1 MTWRRRTRRKSS
13 WASEV
18 GKPVSR
24 RGGTAIQGNAPSV
37 GVDRLAPH
45 RSGGGKQVE
54 SGSIA
59 APGTTTGAAGSAA
72 GEKGLKSNAIGYA
85 SNVVIGVAST
95 APGYSLA
102 ATLGFIVA
110 VPGVGLS
117 APAVLIV
124 SFIPM
129 LFIAFAYSYMN
140 RADPDCGTT
149 FAWVTR
155 ALGPQLGWLGG
166 WAIIAADIIVMAS
179 LAQIAG
185 IYSFLLFGWQ
195 SAADTTWAVTLVG
208 VAWIAIMTWICVIGI
223 ELNATTQKWLLTAE
237 ILTLALFAVVALVK
251 VAFTDVPTEVPV
263 SLQWLNPFHISSF
276 NALIDGVLLG
286 IFIYWGWDSG
296 VAVNEESQDRH
307 TGPGKAAVM
316 STILLVLIYVVVSFA
331 AQAYGGEKLLTDNAD
346 DVLSVL
352 GTKVFGSPLDKLL
365 IIAVLSSAAASTQ
378 TTILPTARTSRSM
391 ARWGALPKVFGNVSP
406 RYQTPTVS
414 TIAMGVVSIIW
425 YIAVNEL
432 SQNVLGDSVTAIGF
446 MIAFYYGI
454 TGLACI
460 VYYRRAITR
469 SVKNFVVAG
478 LLPLL
483 GFLSLA
489 FVFVRAYIDYG
500 TKGYAQDYNYT
511 KPWHG
516 IEIPILIGIG
526 GLVLGIVLMF
536 IWWAA
541 NREFFRRKL
550 EVAKPTALEEPPVQ
564 TAVAME

>member
-1 MTWRRRTRRKSS
+1 
-13 WASEV
+13 
-18 GKPVSR
+18 
-24 RGGTAIQGNAPSV
+24 
-37 GVDRLAPH
+37 
-45 RSGGGKQVE
+45 VE

-59 APGTTTGAAGSAA
+59 ATPTGGVSPGTGAGH
-72 GEKGLKSNAIGYA
+72 GEKGLKADAIGYA
-85 SNVVIGVAST
+85 SNIVIGVAST

-140 RADPDCGTT
+140 RADPDCGTS

-155 ALGPQLGWLGG
+155 AMGPQLGWLSG

-195 SAADTTWAVTLVG
+195 AAADTSWAVTLVG

-237 ILTLALFAVVALVK
+237 ILTLALFAVVALAK
-251 VAFTDVPTEVPV
+251 VAFTDVPTEPGV
-263 SLQWLNPFHISSF
+263 SLSWLNPFHVSSF
-276 NALIDGVLLG
+276 SALVDGVLLG

-307 TGPGKAAVM
+307 TGPGRAAVM

-331 AQAYGGEKLLTDNAD
+331 AQAYGGEKLLVDNAD

-352 GTKVFGSPLDKLL
+352 GSQVFGSPLDKLL

-378 TTILPTARTSRSM
+378 TTILPTARTSLSM
-391 ARWGALPKVFGNVSP
+391 ARWGALPKTFGTVSP

-414 TIAMGVVSIIW
+414 TIVMGVVSIIW

-460 VYYRRAITR
+460 IYYRKAITR
-469 SVKNFVVAG
+469 SAKNFLLAG

-483 GFLSLA
+483 GFASLA
-489 FVFVRAYIDYG
+489 FVFIRAYIDYG
-500 TKGYAQDYNYT
+500 TKGYAEDYNYT
-511 KPWHG
+511 APWHG

-526 GLVLGIVLMF
+526 GLILGLVLMVF
-536 IWWAA
+536 AWFAYP
-541 NREFFRRKL
+541 RFFGRKW
-550 EVAKPTALEEPPVQ
+550 EVARPTALEEPPVE
-564 TAVAME
+564 TAIAME

>member
-1 MTWRRRTRRKSS
+1 
-13 WASEV
+13 
-18 GKPVSR
+18 
-24 RGGTAIQGNAPSV
+24 
-37 GVDRLAPH
+37 
-45 RSGGGKQVE
+45 VE

-59 APGTTTGAAGSAA
+59 ETPGTGADRPHGSGH
-72 GEKGLKSNAIGYA
+72 GEKGLKANAIGYV

-149 FAWVTR
+149 FAWTTR

-185 IYSFLLFGWQ
+185 IYSFLLVGWQ

-237 ILTLALFAVVALVK
+237 ILTLALFAVVALIK
-251 VAFTDVPTEVPV
+251 VGTTDVPTEVTP
-263 SLQWLNPFHISSF
+263 SLQWLNPFHVSSF

-296 VAVNEESQDRH
+296 VAVNEESEDRH
-307 TGPGKAAVM
+307 TGPGRAAVV
-316 STILLVLIYVVVSFA
+316 STILLVLIYVVVSFS

-378 TTILPTARTSRSM
+378 TTILPTARTSLSM
-391 ARWGALPKVFGNVSP
+391 ARWGALPKAFGNVSP

-425 YIAVNEL
+425 YIAVNQL

-460 VYYRRAITR
+460 VYYRKAITR
-469 SVKNFVVAG
+469 SAKNFVLAG

-483 GFLSLA
+483 GFAMLA
-489 FVFVRAYIDYG
+489 FVFIRAYIDYG

-511 KPWHG
+511 PPWLG
-516 IEIPILIGIG
+516 IEVPIIIGIG
-526 GLVLGIVLMF
+526 GLLLGIVLMV
-536 IWWAA
+536 WAWIA
-541 NREFFRRKL
+541 YPRFFKRRP
-550 EVAKPTALEEPPVQ
+550 EVAAYDALERPPSQ
-564 TAVAME
+564 TAIAME

>member
-1 MTWRRRTRRKSS
+1 VPD
-13 WASEV
+13 SEE
-18 GKPVSR
+18 GL
-24 RGGTAIQGNAPSV
+24 T
-37 GVDRLAPH
+37 
-45 RSGGGKQVE
+45 VE

-59 APGTTTGAAGSAA
+59 APAGGGASPAAGSGH
-72 GEKGLKSNAIGYA
+72 GEKGQKSDAIGYA
-85 SNVVIGVAST
+85 SYIVIGVAST

-140 RADPDCGTT
+140 RADPDCGTS

-155 ALGPQLGWLGG
+155 AMGPQFGWLAG

-195 SAADTTWAVTLVG
+195 SAADTSWAVTLVG
-208 VAWIAIMTWICVIGI
+208 VVWIAVMTWICVIGI

-237 ILTLALFAVVALVK
+237 ILTLALFAVVALIK
-251 VAFTDVPTEVPV
+251 VGFTDVPTEPGV

-276 NALIDGVLLG
+276 NALVDGVLLG

-307 TGPGKAAVM
+307 TGPGRAAVM

-331 AQAYGGEKLLTDNAD
+331 AQAYGGEKLLVDNAD

-352 GTKVFGSPLDKLL
+352 GSQVFGSPLDKLL

-378 TTILPTARTSRSM
+378 TTILPTARTSLSM
-391 ARWGALPKVFGNVSP
+391 ARWGSIPKTFGTVSR

-414 TIAMGVVSIIW
+414 TIVMGVVSIIW

-460 VYYRRAITR
+460 IYYRRAITR
-469 SVKNFVVAG
+469 SVKNFVFAG
-478 LLPLL
+478 LFPLL
-483 GFLSLA
+483 GFVILA

-526 GLVLGIVLMF
+526 GLVLGILLMF
-536 IWWAA
+536 WAWVA
-541 NREFFRRKL
+541 YPKFFKRRL
-550 EVAKPTALEEPPVQ
+550 EVARPTALEEPPAE

>member
-1 MTWRRRTRRKSS
+1 
-13 WASEV
+13 
-18 GKPVSR
+18 
-24 RGGTAIQGNAPSV
+24 
-37 GVDRLAPH
+37 
-45 RSGGGKQVE
+45 VE

-59 APGTTTGAAGSAA
+59 APTAPGAPGPAGAAH

-140 RADPDCGTT
+140 RADPDCGTS

-155 ALGPQLGWLGG
+155 ALGPQLGWLSG

-195 SAADTTWAVTLVG
+195 SAADTAWAVTLVG
-208 VAWIAIMTWICVIGI
+208 VVWIAVMTWICVIGI
-223 ELNATTQKWLLTAE
+223 ELNAKTQRWLLSAE
-237 ILTLALFAVVALVK
+237 IATLALFAVVALLK
-251 VAFTDVPTEVPV
+251 VAFTDVPTAPGV

-276 NALIDGVLLG
+276 NALVDGVLLG

-296 VAVNEESQDRH
+296 VAVNEESEDRH
-307 TGPGKAAVM
+307 TGPGRAAVM
-316 STILLVLIYVVVSFA
+316 STILLVLIYVIVSFA
-331 AQAYGGEKLLTDNAD
+331 AQAYGGEKLLVDNAD

-352 GTKVFGSPLDKLL
+352 GSEVFGSPLDKIL

-378 TTILPTARTSRSM
+378 TTILPTARTSLSM
-391 ARWGALPKVFGNVSP
+391 ARWGALPKTFGTVSP
-406 RYQTPTVS
+406 KWQTPTVS
-414 TIAMGVVSIIW
+414 TIVMGVVSIVW
-425 YIAVNEL
+425 YVLVNQL

-469 SVKNFVVAG
+469 SFKNFVVAG
-478 LLPLL
+478 LMPLL
-483 GFLSLA
+483 GFVLLA
-489 FVFVRAYIDYG
+489 LVFVRAYIDYG
-500 TKGYAQDYNYT
+500 TKGYAEDFNYT

-516 IEIPILIGIG
+516 IEIPILIGVG
-526 GLVLGIVLMF
+526 GLVLGVVLMLF
-536 IWWAA
+536 AWVQY
-541 NREFFRRKL
+541 RGFFRRKP
-550 EVAKPTALEEPPVQ
+550 EVARPTALEEPPAE
-564 TAVAME
+564 TAVATE

>member
-1 MTWRRRTRRKSS
+1 
-13 WASEV
+13 
-18 GKPVSR
+18 
-24 RGGTAIQGNAPSV
+24 
-37 GVDRLAPH
+37 
-45 RSGGGKQVE
+45 VE

-59 APGTTTGAAGSAA
+59 ATPTGDVSPGTGAGH
-72 GEKGLKSNAIGYA
+72 GEKGLKADAIGYA
-85 SNVVIGVAST
+85 SNIVIGVAST

-140 RADPDCGTT
+140 RADPDCGTS

-155 ALGPQLGWLGG
+155 AMGPQLGWLSG

-195 SAADTTWAVTLVG
+195 AAADTSWAVTLVG

-237 ILTLALFAVVALVK
+237 ILTLALFAVVALAK
-251 VAFTDVPTEVPV
+251 VAFTDVPTEPGV
-263 SLQWLNPFHISSF
+263 SLSWLNPFHVSSF
-276 NALIDGVLLG
+276 SALVDGVLLG

-307 TGPGKAAVM
+307 TGPGRAAVM

-331 AQAYGGEKLLTDNAD
+331 AQAYGGEKLLVDNAD

-352 GTKVFGSPLDKLL
+352 GSQVFGSPLDKLL

-378 TTILPTARTSRSM
+378 TTILPTARTSLSM
-391 ARWGALPKVFGNVSP
+391 ARWGALPKTFGTVSP

-414 TIAMGVVSIIW
+414 TIVMGVVSIIW

-460 VYYRRAITR
+460 VYYRKAITR
-469 SVKNFVVAG
+469 SLKNFVFAG
-478 LLPLL
+478 LLPLM
-483 GFLSLA
+483 GFVSLA

-526 GLVLGIVLMF
+526 GLLLGVVLMV
-536 IWWAA
+536 WAWIA
-541 NREFFRRKL
+541 YPTFFRRKW
-550 EVAKPTALEEPPVQ
+550 ESATPTALEEPPAQ

>member
-1 MTWRRRTRRKSS
+1 
-13 WASEV
+13 
-18 GKPVSR
+18 
-24 RGGTAIQGNAPSV
+24 
-37 GVDRLAPH
+37 
-45 RSGGGKQVE
+45 VE
-54 SGSIA
+54 RGSIA
-59 APGTTTGAAGSAA
+59 TGSGTPASGGRDGFAPGD
-72 GEKGLKSNAIGYA
+72 KGLKTGAIGYA

-124 SFIPM
+124 SFLPM
-129 LFIAFAYSYMN
+129 LCIAVAYNYMN
-140 RADPDCGTT
+140 RADPDCGTS

-155 ALGPQLGWLGG
+155 ALGPQLGWVTG

-185 IYSFLLFGWQ
+185 IYSFLLVGWQ

-208 VAWIAIMTWICVIGI
+208 VLWIAIMTWICVIGI

-237 ILTLALFAVVALVK
+237 ILTLALFSVVAFVK
-251 VAFTDVPTEVPV
+251 VGFTDVPTEPGV
-263 SLQWLNPFHISSF
+263 SLSWLNPFHVSSF

-296 VAVNEESQDRH
+296 VAVNEESEDSH
-307 TGPGKAAVM
+307 SGPGRAAVV
-316 STILLVLIYVVVSFA
+316 STLLLLLIYVVVSFA

-352 GTKVFGSPLDKLL
+352 GSKVFGSPLDKLL

-378 TTILPTARTSRSM
+378 TTILPTARTSLSM
-391 ARWGALPKVFGNVSP
+391 ARWRALPRTFGQVSP
-406 RYQTPTVS
+406 RWQTPTVS
-414 TIAMGVVSIIW
+414 TIVMGVASIVW
-425 YIAVNEL
+425 YVLVNQL

-446 MIAFYYGI
+446 MIAFYYGF

-460 VYYRRAITR
+460 VYYRRAIVR
-469 SVKNFVVAG
+469 SARNFVLAG

-483 GFLSLA
+483 GFASLT

-500 TKGYAQDYNYT
+500 TKGYDQDFNYT
-511 KPWHG
+511 PPWHG
-516 IEIPILIGIG
+516 IEVPIIIGIG
-526 GLVLGIVLMF
+526 GLLIGIVLMIGF
-536 IWWAA
+536 WIFDKHG
-541 NREFFRRKL
+541 FFRRKL
-550 EVAKPTALEEPPVQ
+550 EVARATALQEPPST
-564 TAVAME
+564 TAIAPE